1 MDLSLVLLKKI
12 AIAVLIVFAIAA
24 IAGLTALIISVIIVV
39 VRNALV
45 SYADALIAFF
55 VMIV

>member
-45 SYADALIAFF
+45 SYADALIVFF